1 MIIYFAF
8 TGAAEVTHAYH
19 TVKHNLSYNSSDCA
33 LKLTVQTLSDSTIAK
48 KMSCGRTEA
57 EAVVADVL
65 APKAVEEVLSQ
76 LKNDVKP
83 LPFSLQTD
91 ASNKGNSKMFPLAV
105 QFFTPEKGIV
115 KKLIDF
121 VEDADE
127 SAEGIVN
134 SIQSSLDKMGLTL
147 DHVSAFS
154 ADNANVNY
162 GILNSVFTKLKQS
175 NSEILRGNCHAHV
188 VHNTVKHALDKLSVD
203 VENIVLKVYGHFSIS
218 AKRRETLK
226 EFCEFLNV
234 EFHDILRHVVTRW
247 LSLNPVISCLLE
259 NWPAL
264 KSYFISIG
272 DECPR
277 RLR

>member
-1 MIIYFAF
+1 MLLQV
-8 TGAAEVTHAYH
+8 TAAEVTHVYH

-91 ASNKGNSKMFPLAV
+91 ASNKGNSKMFHLAV

-147 DHVSAFS
+147 DHVSSVQTMQMSTMAS
-154 ADNANVNY
+154 I
-162 GILNSVFTKLKQS
+162 ILSSQN
-175 NSEILRGNCHAHV
+175 
-188 VHNTVKHALDKLSVD
+188 
-203 VENIVLKVYGHFSIS
+203 
-218 AKRRETLK
+218 
-226 EFCEFLNV
+226 
-234 EFHDILRHVVTRW
+234 
-247 LSLNPVISCLLE
+247 
-259 NWPAL
+259 
-264 KSYFISIG
+264 
-272 DECPR
+272 
-277 RLR
+277 